1 MSHAAHA
8 TFMLFRQQK
17 MACSNTFSAVDM
29 CDVVKIDFGDS
40 AGMKV
45 SQALIFFN
53 FSFFPSMNVGVSGA
67 GGGTEA
73 TSCCLNVI

>member
-1 MSHAAHA
+1 MSSSIQSDLSVHRAAGFLVLVMSHAAHDA

-17 MACSNTFSAVDM
+17 MACSNTCSAVDM

-45 SQALIFFN
+45 SQALIFFK
-53 FSFFPSMNVGVSGA
+53 FSFF
-67 GGGTEA
+67 
-73 TSCCLNVI
+73 LQ